1 MLPAMNFVPYQLFGE
16 TCFDATEA
24 DVLRQLGTPRSH
36 QLLPIGLLELD
47 HGDVVHRFQ
56 TSTGRLE
63 EITRPAPLLWLDGQM
78 LLFPQL
84 VAHVRAH
91 DATAFERGGF
101 LVSPRYGLAFVPGQP
116 SWVTAL
122 AVHCIDTW
130 RRMA

>member
-1 MLPAMNFVPYQLFGE
+1 MDLVPYRRFGASA
-16 TCFDATEA
+16 FDLTEA
-24 DVLRQLGTPRSH
+24 GLSSVLGPARIR

-56 TSTGRLE
+56 TRTGRLE
-63 EITRPAPLLWLDGQM
+63 EITRPAPLLWLDDRM

-84 VAHVRAH
+84 DAHVRAH
-91 DATAFERGGF
+91 DASALERGGF

-130 RRMA
+130 RRMV

>member
-1 MLPAMNFVPYQLFGE
+1 MDLLPYVHFGDTPFSTTEVQLI
-16 TCFDATEA
+16 A
-24 DVLRQLGTPRSH
+24 RRGTPRSR

-63 EITRPAPLLWLDGQM
+63 EITRPAPLLWLNGQM

-84 VAHVRAH
+84 GAHVRAH

-130 RRMA
+130 RRMG